1 MKSERPIKI
10 LLSMG
15 GMVRGGAEMLTMHML
30 RSIDRNLYR
39 IDILTHTEEPCPYDE
54 EVRTLGSSIIPCLGH
69 RNPWVYAQNFRRA
82 VRHNG
87 PYDVIHGHLFYYN
100 GIVMYLAKREGIKT
114 RIAHIYPIHDVK
126 DMQRSSMVRAIY
138 RRLATRMIVKY
149 STWIVSDSQSSL
161 ENFRKIGDHDL
172 RKESVIYP
180 GIELQVFARSIDRDE
195 VRRKHSLPLDRPLI
209 CYVARFMPH
218 KNHDQVLRVA
228 DLLNR
233 KGLRFHFAL
242 AGTHGTRLDALKRAV
257 HGRSDV
263 SLLIGLD
270 DISELLMASDLFFFP
285 SLEEGFG
292 MVAAEAAAA
301 GLPIVATDL
310 PTIREACPP
319 GHHRFMFCPND
330 DEAAAAH
337 IETILNDAELRT
349 ELVKEAREW
358 VQRYSFRNT
367 LDQLVSIYGKTS

>member
-1 MKSERPIKI
+1 
-10 LLSMG
+10 
-15 GMVRGGAEMLTMHML
+15 
-30 RSIDRNLYR
+30 
-39 IDILTHTEEPCPYDE
+39 
-54 EVRTLGSSIIPCLGH
+54 
-69 RNPWVYAQNFRRA
+69 
-82 VRHNG
+82 
-87 PYDVIHGHLFYYN
+87 
-100 GIVMYLAKREGIKT
+100 
-114 RIAHIYPIHDVK
+114 
-126 DMQRSSMVRAIY
+126 
-138 RRLATRMIVKY
+138 
-149 STWIVSDSQSSL
+149 
-161 ENFRKIGDHDL
+161 
-172 RKESVIYP
+172 
-180 GIELQVFARSIDRDE
+180 
-195 VRRKHSLPLDRPLI
+195 
-209 CYVARFMPH
+209 MPH

-270 DISELLMASDLFFFP
+270 DISELLMASDLFFFS

-292 MVAAEAAAA
+292 MVAVEAAAA

-337 IETILNDAELRT
+337 IATILGDAELRAALR
-349 ELVKEAREW
+349 EEAVQW
-358 VQRYSFRNT
+358 VQRYSFT
-367 LDQLVSIYGKTS
+367 KALEQTVSLYQQIPL